1 MSVLDR
7 DFLHKLKSNILFFII
22 YSIVFILIFKTFK
35 YIAPFFIAT
44 IIALII
50 NPISQKLKQ
59 KFRIDKGLST
69 LILSVIGVAIVI
81 TLISILAVE
90 STKQL
95 MHLLDSI
102 NTNSV
107 ELNTVIADLSQRA
120 NNYIAY
126 LENIANVDVQELIS
140 KYSGTLINFIKNLIS
155 NTISIASSIPY
166 IAMFVI
172 TLFVATYF
180 IAKDIDKY
188 EQSFYNAFSANT
200 RHKVINVKKEVGKSI
215 IGYIRAYT
223 IIMGITFIITFIC
236 FEVFKVPYAMPLSII
251 AALLD
256 LVPFLGIITIYLP
269 FILYYW
275 IVEKYISAISIAVVF
290 ILLSLLRQIIEPKLV
305 SVNIGLSPLVTLAA
319 IFIGVQVR
327 GIIGIV
333 FCLGLAIMHN
343 ILNKVEI
350 L

>member
-107 ELNTVIADLSQRA
+107 ELNTVISDLSQRA

-200 RHKVINVKKEVGKSI
+200 RHKVIKCKKRSWKIYYRIYKSI
-215 IGYIRAYT
+215 YNNHGDN
-223 IIMGITFIITFIC
+223 F
-236 FEVFKVPYAMPLSII
+236 
-251 AALLD
+251 
-256 LVPFLGIITIYLP
+256 
-269 FILYYW
+269 YYNF
-275 IVEKYISAISIAVVF
+275 YMF
-290 ILLSLLRQIIEPKLV
+290 
-305 SVNIGLSPLVTLAA
+305 
-319 IFIGVQVR
+319 
-327 GIIGIV
+327 
-333 FCLGLAIMHN
+333 
-343 ILNKVEI
+343 
-350 L
+350 